1 MEAGK
6 FTNIIDIYKEVI
18 TEDEY
23 GTQKTS
29 YQLVYSGV
37 RASKEDGNLYR
48 QVVNDTV
55 FSASSTYF
63 IVRDAYIIKIGYFVK
78 YKGDMY
84 RVNSIKEMKN
94 QRVNEIVTELFE
106 EGKYIVR
113 K

>member
-29 YQLVYSGV
+29 YQIVHQGV
-37 RASKEDGNLYR
+37 RASKEDGNLFR
-48 QVVNDTV
+48 QVLNDTV
-55 FSASSTYF
+55 YSASSSYF
-63 IVRDAYIIKIGYFVK
+63 ILRDVYEIKIGYFVK

-84 RVNSIKEMKN
+84 RVNSIKEMKTK
-94 QRVNEIVTELFE
+94 RVNELVTELFE
-106 EGKYIVR
+106 EGK
-113 K
+113 

>member
-29 YQLVYSGV
+29 YQLVYPGV

-48 QVVNDTV
+48 QVINDTV

-63 IVRDAYIIKIGYFVK
+63 RVRDAYEIKIGYFVK

-94 QRVNEIVTELFE
+94 KRVNELVTELFE
-106 EGKYIVR
+106 EGGTTK
-113 K
+113 

>member
-6 FTNIIDIYKEVI
+6 FTSIIDIYKEVI

-37 RASKEDGNLYR
+37 RASKEDGNLFR
-48 QVVNDTV
+48 QVINDTV

-63 IVRDAYIIKIGYFVK
+63 LLRDAYAIKIGYFIK

-84 RVNSIKEMKN
+84 RVVTIKEMKA

-106 EGKYIVR
+106 EGK
-113 K
+113 

>member
-29 YQLVYSGV
+29 YHLVYSGV

-48 QVVNDTV
+48 QVINETIY
-55 FSASSTYF
+55 SAASTYF
-63 IVRDAYIIKIGYFVK
+63 LVHDAYAIKIGYFVK

-84 RVNSIKEMKN
+84 RVNSIKDVKTK
-94 QRVNEIVTELFE
+94 RVNELVTELFE
-106 EGKYIVR
+106 EGK
-113 K
+113 

>member
-63 IVRDAYIIKIGYFVK
+63 IVRDVYAIKIGYFIK

-84 RVNSIKEMKN
+84 RVNTIKEMKS
-94 QRVNEIVTELFE
+94 QRVNELVTELFE
-106 EGKYIVR
+106 EGK
-113 K
+113 